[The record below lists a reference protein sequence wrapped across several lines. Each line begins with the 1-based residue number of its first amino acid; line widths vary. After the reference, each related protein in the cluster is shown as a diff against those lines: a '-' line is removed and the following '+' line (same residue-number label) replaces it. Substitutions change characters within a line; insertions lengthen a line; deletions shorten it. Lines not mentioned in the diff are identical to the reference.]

1 MIHATIGLIDGAQA
15 VTITHSG
22 RLDMDTLSGLDA
34 SFLYL
39 ETPETPMHIGSFCL
53 YERAPDACG
62 SFHRA
67 VKNHL
72 AQRLHL
78 APLFTRQLA
87 FMPLSLG
94 HPAWVTAPA
103 LDLNAH
109 VRPVKGK
116 TRTVQEAEA
125 ICAQLHSQLMD
136 RTRPLW
142 EFHVFERIRRP
153 DGSVCAG
160 IYAKVHHAA
169 LDGQGGTE
177 LTRAIMDLQAQPR
190 DVPAPQAHRPVP
202 APTRL
207 SQLREVLTGSFTQYK
222 HLAQALPQAVQALR
236 RTLNTPAADETASGL
251 RAPRM
256 RLAPLT
262 PFNVAVTCHRSFGT
276 VRLPFADC
284 HALAK
289 RVDASFN
296 DLMLWLCST
305 ALRSYLA
312 QHGGL
317 PDRSLLAAM
326 PISLRAPGRE
336 ALNTQASMTVVAL
349 GSHLADPRQRLAA
362 IQASTRKVKTARDD
376 LKGLIPMDYPSL
388 LAPWLVGGVAKTAFS
403 LYRASGLLQ
412 RVPMLANLVISN
424 VSGPSQPLYLAGAR
438 LLTFHPL
445 SIVVHG
451 TALNITIQT
460 YDGQVD
466 FGLVADPAA
475 VTAMPELTHA
485 LYQAFE
491 QAGQQLI
498 APPPVKTRIK
508 PVAGVTKKSTPRPQN
523 AKATPATPHLRPPAR
538 QVRPPRTARTP

>member
-1 MIHATIGLIDGAQA
+1 
-15 VTITHSG
+15 
-22 RLDMDTLSGLDA
+22 MDTLSGLDA

-53 YERAPDACG
+53 YERAPDARG

-87 FMPLSLG
+87 LMPGNLG
-94 HPAWVTAPA
+94 HPAWVTVAA
-103 LDLNAH
+103 LDLSEH
-109 VRPVKGK
+109 VHPVKGK
-116 TRTVQEAEA
+116 TLTVQEAEA
-125 ICAQLHSQLMD
+125 VCARLHSELMD

-142 EFHVFERIRRP
+142 AFYVFERIRRP
-153 DGSVCAG
+153 DGRVCAA

-169 LDGQGGTE
+169 LDGLGGTE
-177 LTRAIMDLQAQPR
+177 LTRAIMDVQAQPR
-190 DVPAPQAHRPVP
+190 HVPAPQPQHPVP

-207 SQLREVLTGSFTQYK
+207 TQLQHVLSGSITQYK
-222 HLAQALPQAVQALR
+222 HLIQALPQAVQGLR
-236 RTLNTPAADETASGL
+236 RTFTTPEETATAP

-256 RLAPLT
+256 RLAPLS
-262 PFNVAVTCHRSFGT
+262 PFNVPVTRQRSFGT

-284 HALAK
+284 HALAQQAG
-289 RVDASFN
+289 ASFN
-296 DLMLWLCST
+296 DLVLWLCST
-305 ALRSYLA
+305 ALRTYLTKR
-312 QHGGL
+312 GEL
-317 PDRSLLAAM
+317 PDSALLAAM

-336 ALNTQASMTVVAL
+336 AHNTQASMTVVAL
-349 GSHLADPRQRLAA
+349 GSHLADPWQRLAA
-362 IQASTRKVKTARDD
+362 IQASTRKVKTARED
-376 LKGLIPMDYPSL
+376 LKDLIPLDYPSL
-388 LAPWLVGGVAKTAFS
+388 LAPWLVGGVARTAFR

-424 VSGPSQPLYLAGAR
+424 VPGPSQPLYLAGAR

-475 VTAMPELTHA
+475 VTAMPDLTAA
-485 LYQAFE
+485 LTQAFD
-491 QAGQQLI
+491 QARQQLHT
-498 APPPVKTRIK
+498 PPPVKTRIK
-508 PVAGVTKKSTPRPQN
+508 PVTRVTKKSTHRPQTSAPTPRP
-523 AKATPATPHLRPPAR
+523 TT
-538 QVRPPRTARTP
+538 PRTGSKNRQPGTS